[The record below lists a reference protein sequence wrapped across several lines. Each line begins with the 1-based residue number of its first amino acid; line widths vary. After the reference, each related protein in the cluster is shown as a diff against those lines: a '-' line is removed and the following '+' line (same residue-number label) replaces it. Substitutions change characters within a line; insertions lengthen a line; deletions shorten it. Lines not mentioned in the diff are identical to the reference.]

1 MPVITFSKRELKNL
15 LQAKVSDKVLQERIP
30 MIGVSLDAF
39 GDEIEVEVF
48 PDRPDM
54 LSVEGFACAM
64 SAFLDLTPGLRKIPV
79 HKSDYRGIIDRKV
92 KSVRPEAV
100 CAVIK
105 NVKFTDE
112 AIRSLMQLQEKLHI
126 THGRDRKRVAIG
138 VHDLDKI
145 QFPVTYT
152 TKPRDFRFIPLE
164 ETREMTCEE
173 ILTQHK
179 KGVAYAHLL
188 DGYDE
193 YPIWIDARGT
203 VLSMP
208 PIINSVDTMLD
219 ENTQNIFLDLTGYN
233 KKWVEYA
240 LHIVLLSLHMRRGT
254 VFSVEVNDA
263 GRKVVY
269 PDFTP
274 RKMKVDL
281 AYLNKWIGLSLNK
294 KDAKKCLE
302 KMGYGVI
309 ADFTMQIPAWRADIM
324 HPCDIAEDMAV
335 GYGYDRLTPEIPELT
350 TIARENPTET
360 FVRKVA
366 YLCCGFGLL
375 EVKNYV
381 LTNIR
386 FLFERMNA
394 PEEEV
399 IEMENALNLDYSV
412 LRPTLLPEMM
422 NVYTI
427 NKHHELPQ
435 NLFEVGKVVIPDD
448 SEPEKCREEVRLAVT
463 LCHPSASFTEVK
475 QILDAIMRN
484 MEKRYSLAEKNHPSF
499 IGGRCGAIISE
510 KEEIGVIGE
519 IHPQVLNNWELE
531 NPVAAFE
538 LDVEKLM

>member
-15 LQAKVSDKVLQERIP
+15 LQGRVSDKVLQERIP

-302 KMGYGVI
+302 KMGYGVT

-350 TIARENPTET
+350 TIARETPTET

-381 LTNIR
+381 LTNTR

-412 LRPTLLPEMM
+412 LRPTLIPEMM
-422 NVYTI
+422 NVYAI

-538 LDVEKLM
+538 LDVERLM